1 MRAIAGWTDFCART
15 PQECAVDT
23 AEPSADPAHRGGVA
37 DVASVNRR
45 VNARI
50 RPITDQA
57 HWGVVDRWDFP
68 DDGFGDCE
76 DYQLLKRR
84 MLVERGLPRRA
95 LLMTVVIDET
105 NEGHA
110 VLTVRTDRGDFILDN
125 KTDAI
130 RSWRRTGYSFIKRAG
145 QDGPA
150 WVSLEGKDGAAS
162 RDRRALGRGSPAFGT
177 GGPVRD
183 ARLPRVCVQ
192 APTSIAARSRAT
204 RPESRPQ
211 PQAMTVA
218 SMTNGIGRPSIR
230 RPRTVLRRMMKG
242 AEKASIGRAATAGRP
257 PRSSRLKLARRA
269 ANSSKALA
277 ISPDS
282 ARPMHRVR
290 IDSRAVAM
298 RPLFALLNR
307 LRAV

>member
-1 MRAIAGWTDFCART
+1 MRHADGGFTCQVFGPLQWWDWTGAVRRMRQAASFALVGTILTMGGATTHAHARLVLPDPVTAAAPTGAVHAIAGWTDFCART

-23 AEPSADPAHRGGVA
+23 AEPAAIPLTVA
-37 DVASVNRR
+37 MWRTLQSVNRR

-84 MLVERGLPRRA
+84 MLAERGLPRRA

-130 RSWRRTGYSFIKRAG
+130 RSWRRTGYTFIKRAG
-145 QDGPA
+145 QDTQA
-150 WVSLEGKDGAAS
+150 WVSLEGRDGAAQ
-162 RDRRALGRGSPAFGT
+162 
-177 GGPVRD
+177 V
-183 ARLPRVCVQ
+183 
-192 APTSIAARSRAT
+192 
-204 RPESRPQ
+204 
-211 PQAMTVA
+211 
-218 SMTNGIGRPSIR
+218 
-230 RPRTVLRRMMKG
+230 
-242 AEKASIGRAATAGRP
+242 ATAEP
-257 PRSSRLKLARRA
+257 
-269 ANSSKALA
+269 
-277 ISPDS
+277 
-282 ARPMHRVR
+282 
-290 IDSRAVAM
+290 
-298 RPLFALLNR
+298 
-307 LRAV
+307 

>member
-1 MRAIAGWTDFCART
+1 MRHADGGISCQVFGALQWRGWAHAVRRARQAASFALVGAILTMGGATTHAHARLVLPDQVTAVEQAGSVRAIAGWTDFCART
-15 PQECAVDT
+15 PQECVVDI
-23 AEPSADPAHRGGVA
+23 AEPNAIPLTMAVWRTLQ
-37 DVASVNRR
+37 SVNRR

-50 RPITDQA
+50 KPITDQA

-130 RSWRRTGYSFIKRAG
+130 RSWRRTGYSFIKQAG

-150 WVSLEGKDGAAS
+150 WVSLEGKDGTAQ
-162 RDRRALGRGSPAFGT
+162 
-177 GGPVRD
+177 V
-183 ARLPRVCVQ
+183 
-192 APTSIAARSRAT
+192 
-204 RPESRPQ
+204 
-211 PQAMTVA
+211 
-218 SMTNGIGRPSIR
+218 
-230 RPRTVLRRMMKG
+230 
-242 AEKASIGRAATAGRP
+242 ATAEP
-257 PRSSRLKLARRA
+257 
-269 ANSSKALA
+269 
-277 ISPDS
+277 
-282 ARPMHRVR
+282 
-290 IDSRAVAM
+290 
-298 RPLFALLNR
+298 
-307 LRAV
+307 

>member
-1 MRAIAGWTDFCART
+1 MRHADGGIPGLPFGALRWRGWTDPIRRARQAASLALVGTILMLGGANTHAHARLVLPDGAPVAEANVPVRPINGWTEFCGRM
-15 PQECAVDT
+15 PHECTVDA
-23 AEPSADPAHRGGVA
+23 AEPASISLTVA
-37 DVASVNRR
+37 VWRTLQSVNRR

-95 LLMTVVIDET
+95 LLMTVVIDEI

-130 RSWRRTGYSFIKRAG
+130 RPWRRTGYSFIKRAG

-150 WVSLEGKDGAAS
+150 WVSLEGKDGTAQ
-162 RDRRALGRGSPAFGT
+162 
-177 GGPVRD
+177 V
-183 ARLPRVCVQ
+183 
-192 APTSIAARSRAT
+192 
-204 RPESRPQ
+204 
-211 PQAMTVA
+211 
-218 SMTNGIGRPSIR
+218 
-230 RPRTVLRRMMKG
+230 
-242 AEKASIGRAATAGRP
+242 ATAEP
-257 PRSSRLKLARRA
+257 
-269 ANSSKALA
+269 
-277 ISPDS
+277 
-282 ARPMHRVR
+282 
-290 IDSRAVAM
+290 
-298 RPLFALLNR
+298 
-307 LRAV
+307 

>member
-1 MRAIAGWTDFCART
+1 MRHADGGISCQVFGPLQWRGWTEPARRARQIASFALVGMILTLGGATTHAHARLVLPNEGAVPEPTGPVRPIAGWTEFCART
-15 PQECAVDT
+15 PQECVIDT
-23 AEPSADPAHRGGVA
+23 AEPATIPLTVA
-37 DVASVNRR
+37 TWRTLQSVNRR

-68 DDGFGDCE
+68 DDGSGDCE

-130 RSWRRTGYSFIKRAG
+130 RPWRRTGYSFIKRAG

-150 WVSLEGKDGAAS
+150 WVSLEGKDGTAQ
-162 RDRRALGRGSPAFGT
+162 
-177 GGPVRD
+177 V
-183 ARLPRVCVQ
+183 
-192 APTSIAARSRAT
+192 
-204 RPESRPQ
+204 
-211 PQAMTVA
+211 
-218 SMTNGIGRPSIR
+218 
-230 RPRTVLRRMMKG
+230 
-242 AEKASIGRAATAGRP
+242 ATAEP
-257 PRSSRLKLARRA
+257 
-269 ANSSKALA
+269 
-277 ISPDS
+277 
-282 ARPMHRVR
+282 
-290 IDSRAVAM
+290 
-298 RPLFALLNR
+298 
-307 LRAV
+307 

>member
-1 MRAIAGWTDFCART
+1 MRRGDGGISCLAFGHLQWRGWAAPARRAREAISFALVGTILTLGGATTHAHARLVLPDETSSPGSSGAVRAIPGWTEFCSRM
-15 PQECAVDT
+15 PQECTIDA
-23 AEPSADPAHRGGVA
+23 AEPAAIPLSVA
-37 DVASVNRR
+37 VWRTLRSVNRR

-84 MLVERGLPRRA
+84 MLAERGLSRRA

-130 RSWRRTGYSFIKRAG
+130 RPWRRTGYSYIKRAG

-150 WVSLEGKDGAAS
+150 WVSLEGKDGTAQ
-162 RDRRALGRGSPAFGT
+162 
-177 GGPVRD
+177 V
-183 ARLPRVCVQ
+183 
-192 APTSIAARSRAT
+192 
-204 RPESRPQ
+204 
-211 PQAMTVA
+211 
-218 SMTNGIGRPSIR
+218 
-230 RPRTVLRRMMKG
+230 
-242 AEKASIGRAATAGRP
+242 ATAEP
-257 PRSSRLKLARRA
+257 
-269 ANSSKALA
+269 
-277 ISPDS
+277 
-282 ARPMHRVR
+282 
-290 IDSRAVAM
+290 
-298 RPLFALLNR
+298 
-307 LRAV
+307 

>member
-1 MRAIAGWTDFCART
+1 MRHADGGLTGQAFGLLQWRGWAEPARRARQGASLALVGTILTLSSATTRAHARLILPDMTSVAESAGSVRAIAGWTDFCTRM

-23 AEPSADPAHRGGVA
+23 AEPSAIPLTVA
-37 DVASVNRR
+37 VWRTLTSVNRR

-84 MLVERGLPRRA
+84 MLVERGVPRRT

-110 VLTVRTDRGDFILDN
+110 VLTVRTDRGDFVLDN

-130 RSWRRTGYSFIKRAG
+130 RPWRRTGYSFIKRAG

-150 WVSLEGKDGAAS
+150 WVSLEGKDGTAQ
-162 RDRRALGRGSPAFGT
+162 
-177 GGPVRD
+177 V
-183 ARLPRVCVQ
+183 
-192 APTSIAARSRAT
+192 
-204 RPESRPQ
+204 
-211 PQAMTVA
+211 
-218 SMTNGIGRPSIR
+218 
-230 RPRTVLRRMMKG
+230 
-242 AEKASIGRAATAGRP
+242 ATAEP
-257 PRSSRLKLARRA
+257 
-269 ANSSKALA
+269 
-277 ISPDS
+277 
-282 ARPMHRVR
+282 
-290 IDSRAVAM
+290 
-298 RPLFALLNR
+298 
-307 LRAV
+307 

>member
-1 MRAIAGWTDFCART
+1 MRHADGGISCQVFGPLQWRGWTHAACRARQAASFALLGTILTMGGATTHAHALLVLPDQVTAAEPTGAVRAIAGWTDFCART
-15 PQECAVDT
+15 PQECTVDT
-23 AEPSADPAHRGGVA
+23 AEPAAIPLTVA
-37 DVASVNRR
+37 VWRTLQSVNRR

-130 RSWRRTGYSFIKRAG
+130 RSWRRTGYNFIKRAG
-145 QDGPA
+145 QSGPA
-150 WVSLEGKDGAAS
+150 WVSLEGKDGAAQ
-162 RDRRALGRGSPAFGT
+162 
-177 GGPVRD
+177 V
-183 ARLPRVCVQ
+183 
-192 APTSIAARSRAT
+192 
-204 RPESRPQ
+204 
-211 PQAMTVA
+211 
-218 SMTNGIGRPSIR
+218 
-230 RPRTVLRRMMKG
+230 
-242 AEKASIGRAATAGRP
+242 ATAEP
-257 PRSSRLKLARRA
+257 
-269 ANSSKALA
+269 
-277 ISPDS
+277 
-282 ARPMHRVR
+282 
-290 IDSRAVAM
+290 
-298 RPLFALLNR
+298 
-307 LRAV
+307 

>member
-15 PQECAVDT
+15 PQECTVDT
-23 AEPSADPAHRGGVA
+23 AEPAEISLTVA
-37 DVASVNRR
+37 VWRTLQSVNRR

-130 RSWRRTGYSFIKRAG
+130 RPWRRTGYSFIKRAG

-150 WVSLEGKDGAAS
+150 WVSLEGKDGAAQ
-162 RDRRALGRGSPAFGT
+162 
-177 GGPVRD
+177 V
-183 ARLPRVCVQ
+183 
-192 APTSIAARSRAT
+192 
-204 RPESRPQ
+204 
-211 PQAMTVA
+211 
-218 SMTNGIGRPSIR
+218 
-230 RPRTVLRRMMKG
+230 
-242 AEKASIGRAATAGRP
+242 ATADP
-257 PRSSRLKLARRA
+257 
-269 ANSSKALA
+269 
-277 ISPDS
+277 
-282 ARPMHRVR
+282 
-290 IDSRAVAM
+290 
-298 RPLFALLNR
+298 
-307 LRAV
+307 